1 MQQQSN
7 PMANSLGKLAIFA
20 AVAEHKSFS
29 LAADQ
34 LSLPRSSVSR
44 AVAALEE
51 DVGAVLLHRT
61 TRKVALSPAGE
72 VLLARVAPGLS
83 SLAQALTTPLS
94 DDDDDKGVVR
104 VTAVEDFAAAV
115 LADVVAA
122 FVLRWPQIRVELLLT
137 DRVVDLKGEGVD
149 VAFRFSFGR
158 LKGDG
163 LVAKKIGAVS
173 LGLYASPAYLARHG
187 GPKNVAEL
195 KEHASVGP
203 SMISRIHLRSTDG
216 RRLVESQPSV
226 VCNSM
231 ATCRALLVAGVGVGV
246 LPHHLVKDDLQQ
258 GALVAVLPQWTSWS
272 GSLWLVL
279 QGKKVPGRV
288 RKFCDFAVA
297 NSGNWF

>member
-1 MQQQSN
+1 MKQQS
-7 PMANSLGKLAIFA
+7 PSLQRLAIFA

-29 LAADQ
+29 LAAEA

-44 AVAALEE
+44 AVARLED

-83 SLAQALTTPLS
+83 SLTSALQTPLT

-122 FVLRWPQIRVELLLT
+122 FVLRWPKIRIELVLT
-137 DRVVDLKGEGVD
+137 ERLVDLKGEGID

-163 LVAKKIGAVS
+163 LIGRKLGDVQ
-173 LGLYASPAYLARHG
+173 LGLYASPGYLARAG
-187 GPKNVAEL
+187 APKNVDEL
-195 KEHASVGP
+195 RGHPTVGA
-203 SMISRIHLRSTDG
+203 SMIERVQLKSTDG
-216 RRLVESQPSV
+216 RRVVEAQPTV

-231 ATCRALLVAGVGVGV
+231 ATCRALVVAGVGVAA
-246 LPHHLVKDDLQQ
+246 LPSHLVKDDVHN
-258 GALVAVLPQWTSWS
+258 GALVPVLSQWTSWR
-272 GSLWLVL
+272 GTLWLVL
-279 QGKKVPGRV
+279 AQKKAPGRV
-288 RKFCDFAVA
+288 RKFCDFVTA
-297 NSGNWF
+297 NAGNWF